1 MGPTSSQVASFI
13 QLVDDASSSAAWDP
27 LVFSLDG
34 NPIVTAAMN
43 AESGEYFDT
52 EGTGFA
58 HPTGWIGANDGV
70 LFLDNS
76 GLGVLEN
83 GTQLFSTSMSL
94 ANGSLAETSWQ
105 ALAQFDINNSGI
117 INSVDP
123 IFNDLFIQTGA
134 GQVYSASATFFL

>member
-58 HPTGWIGANDGV
+58 HPTGWIGTM
-70 LFLDNS
+70 
-76 GLGVLEN
+76 EC
-83 GTQLFSTSMSL
+83 
-94 ANGSLAETSWQ
+94 
-105 ALAQFDINNSGI
+105 
-117 INSVDP
+117 
-123 IFNDLFIQTGA
+123 
-134 GQVYSASATFFL
+134 FF